1 MSYPYFKRI
10 LFSYDERTREKMLT
24 FFSNWMRSQTV
35 KSITVPIVKPESLT
49 PCLTKSLTPSPT
61 KSRPQIPKMIRGEVW
76 KKYNGLSVYG
86 SCYCCKRKLDAFDTW
101 NAGHV
106 VPYSHGGPNTVSNL
120 RPICQACNQ
129 SMGTE
134 NLYDFKKTFYSDK

>member
-10 LFSYDERTREKMLT
+10 LFSYDLRTREKMLT
-24 FFSNWMRSQTV
+24 YFSNWMRIQSEKTV
-35 KSITVPIVKPESLT
+35 IIPTKMSL
-49 PCLTKSLTPSPT
+49 T
-61 KSRPQIPKMIRGEVW
+61 KSRPQIPMMIRGEVW
-76 KKYNGLSVYG
+76 KKYNGTSVYG
-86 SCYCCKRKLDAFDTW
+86 SCYCCKRTLDVFDTW

-106 VPYSHGGPNTVSNL
+106 IPYSHGGPNTVTNL
-120 RPICQACNQ
+120 RPICQSCNQ

>member
-24 FFSNWMRSQTV
+24 YFSNWMRTQTV
-35 KSITVPIVKPESLT
+35 KNLIPTVKPA
-49 PCLTKSLTPSPT
+49 TKL
-61 KSRPQIPKMIRGEVW
+61 RPQIPKMIRGEVW

-86 SCYCCKRKLDAFDTW
+86 SCYCCKQTLDVFDTW

-106 VPYSHGGPNTVSNL
+106 VPYSQGGPNTITNL
-120 RPICQACNQ
+120 RPICQPCNQ

-134 NLYDFKKTFYSDK
+134 NLYDFKKAFYPDK

>member
-24 FFSNWMRSQTV
+24 YFSNWMRTQTV
-35 KSITVPIVKPESLT
+35 KNIFIPTVKPVV
-49 PCLTKSLTPSPT
+49 KSIT

-76 KKYNGLSVYG
+76 KEYNGLSVYG
-86 SCYCCKRKLDAFDTW
+86 SCYCCKRTLDVFDTW

-106 VPYSHGGPNTVSNL
+106 VPYSHGGPNTVTNL

-134 NLYDFKKTFYSDK
+134 NLYDFKKTFYPDK

>member
-1 MSYPYFKRI
+1 MSYPYFKQI
-10 LFSYDERTREKMLT
+10 LFSYDERTRHKMLIY
-24 FFSNWMRSQTV
+24 FSNWMRTQTV
-35 KSITVPIVKPESLT
+35 KNIFIPTVKPTTKSIT
-49 PCLTKSLTPSPT
+49 KSIT

-76 KKYNGLSVYG
+76 KEYNGHSVYG
-86 SCYCCKRKLDAFDTW
+86 SCYCCKRTLDVFDTW

-106 VPYSHGGPNTVSNL
+106 VPYSQGGPNTVTNL

-134 NLYDFKKTFYSDK
+134 NLYDFKKTFYPDK

>member
-24 FFSNWMRSQTV
+24 YFSNWMRTQTV
-35 KSITVPIVKPESLT
+35 KNLIPTVKPA
-49 PCLTKSLTPSPT
+49 TKSIT

-76 KKYNGLSVYG
+76 KEYNGLLVYG
-86 SCYCCKRKLDAFDTW
+86 SCYCCKRTLDVFDTW

-106 VPYSHGGPNTVSNL
+106 VPYSHGGPNTVTNL
-120 RPICQACNQ
+120 RPICQSCNQ

-134 NLYDFKKTFYSDK
+134 NLYDFKKAFYPDK

>member
-24 FFSNWMRSQTV
+24 YFSNWMRTQTV
-35 KSITVPIVKPESLT
+35 KNIFIPTVNPT
-49 PCLTKSLTPSPT
+49 TKSIT

-76 KKYNGLSVYG
+76 KEYNGHSVYG
-86 SCYCCKRKLDAFDTW
+86 SCYCCKRTLDVFDTW

-106 VPYSHGGPNTVSNL
+106 VPYSQGGPNTVTNL
-120 RPICQACNQ
+120 RPICQSCNQ

-134 NLYDFKKTFYSDK
+134 NLYDLKKLFILISR

>member
-35 KSITVPIVKPESLT
+35 KSITVPTVKPQPLT
-49 PCLTKSLTPSPT
+49 SSPT
-61 KSRPQIPKMIRGEVW
+61 KTRPQIPKMIRGEVW

-120 RPICQACNQ
+120 RPVCQSCNQ

-134 NLYDFKKTFYSDK
+134 NLYDFKKTFYPDK

>member
-24 FFSNWMRSQTV
+24 YFSNWMRTQTV
-35 KSITVPIVKPESLT
+35 KNIFIHTVKPT
-49 PCLTKSLTPSPT
+49 TKSIT

-86 SCYCCKRKLDAFDTW
+86 SCYCCKQTLDVFDTW

-106 VPYSHGGPNTVSNL
+106 VPYSQGGPNTVTNL
-120 RPICQACNQ
+120 RPICQPCNQ

-134 NLYDFKKTFYSDK
+134 NLYDFKKAFYPDK

>member
-24 FFSNWMRSQTV
+24 YFSNWMRTQTVKNLIPTVKPVV
-35 KSITVPIVKPESLT
+35 KSIT
-49 PCLTKSLTPSPT
+49 KSIT

-76 KKYNGLSVYG
+76 KEYNGHSVYG
-86 SCYCCKRKLDAFDTW
+86 SCYCCKRTLDVFDTW

-106 VPYSHGGPNTVSNL
+106 VPYSHGGPNTVTNL

-134 NLYDFKKTFYSDK
+134 NLYDFKKTFYPDK

>member
-24 FFSNWMRSQTV
+24 YFSNWMRSQTV

-49 PCLTKSLTPSPT
+49 PSPT
-61 KSRPQIPKMIRGEVW
+61 KTRSQIPKMIRGEVW

-120 RPICQACNQ
+120 RPVCQSCNQ